1 MYKKL
6 LKIFISLIVF
16 YVIALSAVYLVT
28 PTPLER
34 HAQNGLALIK
44 KESNYPKYFFNN
56 NVASQLDNFTD
67 RVMLERVLPKN
78 VNDNALEQAMFMNG
92 YSRYWH
98 GYQVILRPLLL
109 PFNYFEIRYINIF
122 IMFALLIKAMNV
134 IKKNVNSIA
143 SWLFFAAV
151 MCAKFIIVPV
161 SLQFTN
167 MMMLMLLA
175 ILAADKLLCNR
186 NDINFN
192 NKTLS
197 TERLFIFSFVL
208 GSITVFLDLLT
219 TPILPIGI
227 VMLLLVI
234 HYYQKYN
241 YLIPNKTII
250 NSFIFWSAG
259 YVGTWAAKWIL
270 ATVICSQNI
279 ILQAFN
285 QIIHRTNGNLDGSSH
300 AVNRLSMLSSNIKM
314 LLQPFGHTPK
324 IIIVSLVIIICIIL
338 LYKFRKTIID
348 RNFVKKLILISLIP
362 YFWYIIAANHSQV
375 HSWFTYRSQIITVF
389 GLGYAMYYVTDWQK
403 VKSSVK
409 GKFKCL
415 K

>member
-67 RVMLERVLPKN
+67 RVMLERVLPN
-78 VNDNALEQAMFMNG
+78 NIDDNALEQAMFMNG

-186 NDINFN
+186 NDLIFN

-285 QIIHRTNGNLDGSSH
+285 QVVFRVAGDGAKYEVH
-300 AVNRLSMLSSNIKM
+300 RLSMLESNIKM
-314 LLQPFGHTPK
+314 LIQPFGHTPK
-324 IIIVSLVIIICIIL
+324 IIIFSLIFIVCGIL
-338 LYKFRKTIID
+338 LYKFRKTVINKI
-348 RNFVKKLILISLIP
+348 FIKKNIWISLIP
-362 YFWYIIAANHSQV
+362 YLWYLMAANHSQI
-375 HSWFTYRSQIITVF
+375 HFWFTYRSQIITVF

-403 VKSSVK
+403 VKSSMK

>member
-6 LKIFISLIVF
+6 LKIFISLIMF

-78 VNDNALEQAMFMNG
+78 IDDNALKQAMFMNG

-175 ILAADKLLCNR
+175 ILVADKLLCNR
-186 NDINFN
+186 NDLNFN
-192 NKTLS
+192 NKSLS

-285 QIIHRTNGNLDGSSH
+285 QIVFRVAGDGAKYEVH
-300 AVNRLSMLSSNIKM
+300 RLSMLGNNIKM
-314 LLQPFGHTPK
+314 LVQPFGHTPK
-324 IIIVSLVIIICIIL
+324 IIIFSLLFIVCCIL
-338 LYKFRKTIID
+338 LYKFRKAVINKI
-348 RNFVKKLILISLIP
+348 FIKKVIWISLIP
-362 YFWYIIAANHSQV
+362 YLWYLMAANHSQI

-389 GLGYAMYYVTDWQK
+389 GLSYAMYYVTDWQK
-403 VKSSVK
+403 VKSSMK

>member
-67 RVMLERVLPKN
+67 RVMLKRVLPKN
-78 VNDNALEQAMFMNG
+78 IDDNALEQAMFMNG

-134 IKKNVNSIA
+134 IKKNINSIA

-186 NDINFN
+186 NGLNFN
-192 NKTLS
+192 NKSLS

-285 QIIHRTNGNLDGSSH
+285 QVVFRVAGDGAKYEVH
-300 AVNRLSMLSSNIKM
+300 RLSMLESNIKM
-314 LLQPFGHTPK
+314 LIQPFGHTPK
-324 IIIVSLVIIICIIL
+324 IIIFSLIFIVCGIL
-338 LYKFRKTIID
+338 LYKFRKTVINKIFIKKIIW
-348 RNFVKKLILISLIP
+348 ISLIP
-362 YFWYIIAANHSQV
+362 YLWYLMAANHSQI

-403 VKSSVK
+403 VKSSMK

>member
-67 RVMLERVLPKN
+67 RVMLERVLPN
-78 VNDNALEQAMFMNG
+78 NIDDNALEQAMFMNG

-143 SWLFFAAV
+143 SWLFFTAV

-186 NDINFN
+186 NDLNFN

-250 NSFIFWSAG
+250 NSFIFWSTG

-285 QIIHRTNGNLDGSSH
+285 QVVFRVAGDGAKYEVH
-300 AVNRLSMLSSNIKM
+300 RLSMLGNNIKM
-314 LLQPFGHTPK
+314 LVQPFGHTPK
-324 IIIVSLVIIICIIL
+324 IIIFSLLFIVCCIL
-338 LYKFRKTIID
+338 LYKFRKAVINKI
-348 RNFVKKLILISLIP
+348 FIKKVIWISLIP
-362 YFWYIIAANHSQV
+362 YLWYLMAANHSQI
-375 HSWFTYRSQIITVF
+375 HAWFTYRSQIITIF
-389 GLGYAMYYVTDWQK
+389 GLGYAMYYVTDWPK
-403 VKSSVK
+403 VKSSMK

>member
-1 MYKKL
+1 
-6 LKIFISLIVF
+6 
-16 YVIALSAVYLVT
+16 
-28 PTPLER
+28 
-34 HAQNGLALIK
+34 
-44 KESNYPKYFFNN
+44 
-56 NVASQLDNFTD
+56 
-67 RVMLERVLPKN
+67 
-78 VNDNALEQAMFMNG
+78 
-92 YSRYWH
+92 
-98 GYQVILRPLLL
+98 
-109 PFNYFEIRYINIF
+109 
-122 IMFALLIKAMNV
+122 MFALLIKAMNV

-143 SWLFFAAV
+143 SWLFFTAV
-151 MCAKFIIVPV
+151 MWAKFIIVPV

-186 NDINFN
+186 NDLNFN
-192 NKTLS
+192 NKSLS

-227 VMLLLVI
+227 VILLLVI

-324 IIIVSLVIIICIIL
+324 IIIVSLVVIICIIL
-338 LYKFRKTIID
+338 LYKFRKTIVD
-348 RNFVKKLILISLIP
+348 RIFVKKLILISLIP

-389 GLGYAMYYVTDWQK
+389 GLGYTMYYVTDWQK
-403 VKSSVK
+403 VKSSMK

>member
-34 HAQNGLALIK
+34 HAQNGLALIE
-44 KESNYPKYFFNN
+44 KETLYPKYFFENN
-56 NVASQLDNFTD
+56 NACMLDNFTD
-67 RVMLERVLPKN
+67 KVMLERVLPKN

-186 NDINFN
+186 NDLNFN
-192 NKTLS
+192 NKSLS

-241 YLIPNKTII
+241 YLIPNKTLI

-285 QIIHRTNGNLDGSSH
+285 QVIFRVAGDGAKYEVH
-300 AVNRLSMLSSNIKM
+300 RLSMLGNNIKM
-314 LLQPFGHTPK
+314 LVQPFGHTPK
-324 IIIVSLVIIICIIL
+324 IIIFSLLFIVCCIL
-338 LYKFRKTIID
+338 LYKFRKAVINKI
-348 RNFVKKLILISLIP
+348 FIKKVIWISLIP
-362 YFWYIIAANHSQV
+362 YLWYLMAANHSQI
-375 HSWFTYRSQIITVF
+375 HAWFTYRSQIITVF

-403 VKSSVK
+403 VKSSMK
-409 GKFKCL
+409 GKYKCL

>member
-98 GYQVILRPLLL
+98 GYQVILRPFLL

-197 TERLFIFSFVL
+197 TECLFIFSFVL

-234 HYYQKYN
+234 HYYQKFN
-241 YLIPNKTII
+241 YLIPNKTLI

-285 QIIHRTNGNLDGSSH
+285 QVIFRVAGDGAKYEVH
-300 AVNRLSMLSSNIKM
+300 RLSMLGNNIKM
-314 LLQPFGHTPK
+314 LVQPFGHTPK
-324 IIIVSLVIIICIIL
+324 IIIFSLLFIVCCIL
-338 LYKFRKTIID
+338 LYKFRKAVINKI
-348 RNFVKKLILISLIP
+348 FIKKVIWISLIP
-362 YFWYIIAANHSQV
+362 YLWYLMAANHSQI
-375 HSWFTYRSQIITVF
+375 HAWFTYRSQIITVF
-389 GLGYAMYYVTDWQK
+389 GLGYTMYYVTDWQK
-403 VKSSVK
+403 VKSSMK

>member
-28 PTPLER
+28 LTPLER

-78 VNDNALEQAMFMNG
+78 IDDNALEQAMFMNG

-134 IKKNVNSIA
+134 IKKNINSIA

-186 NDINFN
+186 NGLNFN
-192 NKTLS
+192 NKSLS

-285 QIIHRTNGNLDGSSH
+285 QVVFRVAGDGAKYEVH
-300 AVNRLSMLSSNIKM
+300 RLSMLESNIKM
-314 LLQPFGHTPK
+314 LIQPFGHTPK
-324 IIIVSLVIIICIIL
+324 IIIFSLIFIVCGIL
-338 LYKFRKTIID
+338 LYKFRKTVINKIFIKKIIW
-348 RNFVKKLILISLIP
+348 ISLIP
-362 YFWYIIAANHSQV
+362 YLWYLMAANHSQI

-403 VKSSVK
+403 VKSSMK

>member
-78 VNDNALEQAMFMNG
+78 IDDNALEQAMFMNG
-92 YSRYWH
+92 YSRYWN

-186 NDINFN
+186 NGLNFN
-192 NKTLS
+192 NKSLS

-285 QIIHRTNGNLDGSSH
+285 QVVFRVAGDGAKYEVH
-300 AVNRLSMLSSNIKM
+300 RLSMLESNIKM
-314 LLQPFGHTPK
+314 LIQPFGHTPK
-324 IIIVSLVIIICIIL
+324 IIIFSLIFIVCGIL
-338 LYKFRKTIID
+338 LYKFRKTVINKIFIKKIIW
-348 RNFVKKLILISLIP
+348 ISLIP
-362 YFWYIIAANHSQV
+362 YLWYLMAANHSQI

-403 VKSSVK
+403 VKSSMK

>member
-34 HAQNGLALIK
+34 HAQNGLALIE
-44 KESNYPKYFFNN
+44 KETLYPKYFFENN
-56 NVASQLDNFTD
+56 NACMLDNFTD
-67 RVMLERVLPKN
+67 KVMLERVLPKN
-78 VNDNALEQAMFMNG
+78 VDDNALEQPMFMNG

-186 NDINFN
+186 NGLNFN
-192 NKTLS
+192 NKSLS

-285 QIIHRTNGNLDGSSH
+285 QVVFRVAGDGAKYEVH
-300 AVNRLSMLSSNIKM
+300 RLSMLESNIKM
-314 LLQPFGHTPK
+314 LIQPFGHTPK
-324 IIIVSLVIIICIIL
+324 IIIFSLIFIVCGIL
-338 LYKFRKTIID
+338 LYKFRKTVINKIFIKKIIW
-348 RNFVKKLILISLIP
+348 ISLIP
-362 YFWYIIAANHSQV
+362 YLWYLMAANHSQI

-403 VKSSVK
+403 VKSSMK

>member
-78 VNDNALEQAMFMNG
+78 IDDNALEQAMFMNG

-134 IKKNVNSIA
+134 IKKNINSIA

-186 NDINFN
+186 NGLNFN
-192 NKTLS
+192 NKSLS

-285 QIIHRTNGNLDGSSH
+285 QVVFRVAGDGAKYEVH
-300 AVNRLSMLSSNIKM
+300 RLSMLESNIKM
-314 LLQPFGHTPK
+314 LIQPFGHTPK
-324 IIIVSLVIIICIIL
+324 IIIFSLIFIVCGIL
-338 LYKFRKTIID
+338 LYKFRKTVINKIFIKKIIW
-348 RNFVKKLILISLIP
+348 ISLIP
-362 YFWYIIAANHSQV
+362 YLWYLMAANHSQI

-403 VKSSVK
+403 VKSSMK

>member
-6 LKIFISLIVF
+6 LKIFISLIMF

-67 RVMLERVLPKN
+67 RVMLERVLPN
-78 VNDNALEQAMFMNG
+78 NIDDNALEQAMFMNG

-186 NDINFN
+186 NDLNFN
-192 NKTLS
+192 NKSLS

-285 QIIHRTNGNLDGSSH
+285 QVVFRVAGDGAKYEVH
-300 AVNRLSMLSSNIKM
+300 RLSMLESNIKM
-314 LLQPFGHTPK
+314 LIQPFGHTPK
-324 IIIVSLVIIICIIL
+324 IIIFSLIFIVCGIL
-338 LYKFRKTIID
+338 LYKFRKTVINKIFIKKIIW
-348 RNFVKKLILISLIP
+348 ISLIP
-362 YFWYIIAANHSQV
+362 YLWYLMAANHSQI

-403 VKSSVK
+403 VKSSMK

>member
-78 VNDNALEQAMFMNG
+78 IDDNALEQAMFMNG

-134 IKKNVNSIA
+134 IKKNINSIA

-186 NDINFN
+186 NGLNFN
-192 NKTLS
+192 NKSLS

-241 YLIPNKTII
+241 YLILNKTII

-285 QIIHRTNGNLDGSSH
+285 QVVFRVAGDGAKYEVH
-300 AVNRLSMLSSNIKM
+300 RLSMLESNIKM
-314 LLQPFGHTPK
+314 LIQPFGHTPK
-324 IIIVSLVIIICIIL
+324 IIIFSLIFIVCGIL
-338 LYKFRKTIID
+338 LYKFRKTVINKIFIKKIIW
-348 RNFVKKLILISLIP
+348 ISLIP
-362 YFWYIIAANHSQV
+362 YLWYLMAANHSQI

-403 VKSSVK
+403 VKSSMK

>member
-56 NVASQLDNFTD
+56 NVASRLDNFTD

-78 VNDNALEQAMFMNG
+78 IDDNALEQAMFMNG

-134 IKKNVNSIA
+134 IKKNINSIA

-186 NDINFN
+186 NGLNFN
-192 NKTLS
+192 NKSLS

-285 QIIHRTNGNLDGSSH
+285 QVVFRVAGDGAKYEVH
-300 AVNRLSMLSSNIKM
+300 RLSMLESNIKM
-314 LLQPFGHTPK
+314 LIQPFGHTPK
-324 IIIVSLVIIICIIL
+324 IIIFSLIFIVCGIL
-338 LYKFRKTIID
+338 LYKFRKTVINKIFIKKIIW
-348 RNFVKKLILISLIP
+348 ISLIP
-362 YFWYIIAANHSQV
+362 YLWYLMAANHSQI

-403 VKSSVK
+403 VKSSMK

>member
-34 HAQNGLALIK
+34 HAQNGLALIE
-44 KESNYPKYFFNN
+44 KETLYPKYFFENN
-56 NVASQLDNFTD
+56 NACMLDNFTD
-67 RVMLERVLPKN
+67 KVMLERVLPKN
-78 VNDNALEQAMFMNG
+78 VADNALEQAMFMNG

-122 IMFALLIKAMNV
+122 IMFAMLIKAMNV
-134 IKKNVNSIA
+134 IKKNINSIA

-151 MCAKFIIVPV
+151 MCTKFIIVPV

-186 NDINFN
+186 NDFNFN
-192 NKTLS
+192 DKSLS
-197 TERLFIFSFVL
+197 TECLFIFSFVL

-285 QIIHRTNGNLDGSSH
+285 QVVFRVAGDGAKYEVH
-300 AVNRLSMLSSNIKM
+300 RLSMLESNIKM
-314 LLQPFGHTPK
+314 LIQPFGHTPK
-324 IIIVSLVIIICIIL
+324 IIIFSLIFIVCGIL
-338 LYKFRKTIID
+338 LYKFRKTVINKIFIKKIIW
-348 RNFVKKLILISLIP
+348 ISLLP
-362 YFWYIIAANHSQV
+362 YLWYLMAANHSQI

-389 GLGYAMYYVTDWQK
+389 GLGYAMYYVIDWQK
-403 VKSSVK
+403 VKLSMK

>member
-1 MYKKL
+1 
-6 LKIFISLIVF
+6 
-16 YVIALSAVYLVT
+16 
-28 PTPLER
+28 
-34 HAQNGLALIK
+34 
-44 KESNYPKYFFNN
+44 
-56 NVASQLDNFTD
+56 
-67 RVMLERVLPKN
+67 
-78 VNDNALEQAMFMNG
+78 
-92 YSRYWH
+92 
-98 GYQVILRPLLL
+98 
-109 PFNYFEIRYINIF
+109 
-122 IMFALLIKAMNV
+122 MFALLIKAMNV
-134 IKKNVNSIA
+134 IKKNINSIA

-186 NDINFN
+186 NDLNFN

-285 QIIHRTNGNLDGSSH
+285 QVVFRVAGDGAKYEVH
-300 AVNRLSMLSSNIKM
+300 RLSMLESNIKM
-314 LLQPFGHTPK
+314 LIQPFGHTPK
-324 IIIVSLVIIICIIL
+324 IIIFSLIFIVCGIL
-338 LYKFRKTIID
+338 LYKFRKTVINKIFIKKIIW
-348 RNFVKKLILISLIP
+348 ISLIP
-362 YFWYIIAANHSQV
+362 YLWYLMAANHSQI

-403 VKSSVK
+403 VKSSMK

>member
-16 YVIALSAVYLVT
+16 YVITLSAVYLVT

-34 HAQNGLALIK
+34 HAQNGLALIE
-44 KESNYPKYFFNN
+44 KETLYPKYFFENN
-56 NVASQLDNFTD
+56 NACMLDNFTD
-67 RVMLERVLPKN
+67 KVMLERVLPKN
-78 VNDNALEQAMFMNG
+78 VADNALEQAMFMNG

-175 ILAADKLLCNR
+175 ILSADKLLCNR
-186 NDINFN
+186 NGLNFN
-192 NKTLS
+192 NKTLN

-285 QIIHRTNGNLDGSSH
+285 QVVFRVAGDGAKYEVH
-300 AVNRLSMLSSNIKM
+300 RLSMLESNIKM
-314 LLQPFGHTPK
+314 LIQPFGHTPK
-324 IIIVSLVIIICIIL
+324 IIIFSLIFIVCGIL
-338 LYKFRKTIID
+338 LYKFRKTVINKIFIKKIIW
-348 RNFVKKLILISLIP
+348 ISLIP
-362 YFWYIIAANHSQV
+362 YLWYLMAANHSQI
-375 HSWFTYRSQIITVF
+375 HFWFTYRSQIITVF

-403 VKSSVK
+403 VKSSMK

>member
-34 HAQNGLALIK
+34 HAQNGLALIE
-44 KESNYPKYFFNN
+44 KETLYPKYFFENN
-56 NVASQLDNFTD
+56 NACMLDNFTD
-67 RVMLERVLPKN
+67 KVMLERVLPKN
-78 VNDNALEQAMFMNG
+78 VDDNALEQAMFMNG

-186 NDINFN
+186 NDLNFN
-192 NKTLS
+192 NKSLS

-241 YLIPNKTII
+241 YLIPNKTLI

-279 ILQAFN
+279 ILQALN
-285 QIIHRTNGNLDGSSH
+285 QVVFRVAGDGAKYEVH
-300 AVNRLSMLSSNIKM
+300 RLSMLESNIKM
-314 LLQPFGHTPK
+314 LIQPFGHTPK
-324 IIIVSLVIIICIIL
+324 IIIFSLIFIVCGIL
-338 LYKFRKTIID
+338 LYKFRKTVINKTFI
-348 RNFVKKLILISLIP
+348 KKVIWISLIP
-362 YFWYIIAANHSQV
+362 YLWYLMAANHSQI
-375 HSWFTYRSQIITVF
+375 HAWFTYRSQIITVF

-403 VKSSVK
+403 VKSSMK

>member
-6 LKIFISLIVF
+6 LKIFISLIMF

-78 VNDNALEQAMFMNG
+78 IDDNALKQAMFMNG

-175 ILAADKLLCNR
+175 ILVADKLLCNR
-186 NDINFN
+186 NDLNFN
-192 NKTLS
+192 NKSLS

-285 QIIHRTNGNLDGSSH
+285 QVVFRVAGDGAKYEVH
-300 AVNRLSMLSSNIKM
+300 RLSMLESNIKM
-314 LLQPFGHTPK
+314 LIQPFGHTPK
-324 IIIVSLVIIICIIL
+324 IIIFSLIFIVCGIL
-338 LYKFRKTIID
+338 LYKFRKTVINKI
-348 RNFVKKLILISLIP
+348 FIKKVICISLIP
-362 YFWYIIAANHSQV
+362 YLWYLMAANHSQI

-403 VKSSVK
+403 VKSSMK

>member
-78 VNDNALEQAMFMNG
+78 IDDNALEQAMFMNG

-134 IKKNVNSIA
+134 IKKNINSIA
-143 SWLFFAAV
+143 SWLFFATV

-186 NDINFN
+186 NGLNFN
-192 NKTLS
+192 NKSLS

-285 QIIHRTNGNLDGSSH
+285 QVVFRVAGDGAKYEVH
-300 AVNRLSMLSSNIKM
+300 RLSMLESNIKM
-314 LLQPFGHTPK
+314 LIQPFGHTPK
-324 IIIVSLVIIICIIL
+324 IIIFSLIFIVCGIL
-338 LYKFRKTIID
+338 LYKFRKTVINKIFIKKIIW
-348 RNFVKKLILISLIP
+348 ISLIP
-362 YFWYIIAANHSQV
+362 YLWYLMAANHSQI

-403 VKSSVK
+403 VKSSMK

>member
-67 RVMLERVLPKN
+67 RVMLEKVLPKN
-78 VNDNALEQAMFMNG
+78 IDDNALEQAMFMNG

-186 NDINFN
+186 NDLNFN
-192 NKTLS
+192 NKSLS

-285 QIIHRTNGNLDGSSH
+285 QVVFRVAGDGAKYEVH
-300 AVNRLSMLSSNIKM
+300 RLSMLGNNIKM
-314 LLQPFGHTPK
+314 LVQPFGHTPK
-324 IIIVSLVIIICIIL
+324 IIIFSLLFIVCCIL
-338 LYKFRKTIID
+338 LYKFRKAVINKI
-348 RNFVKKLILISLIP
+348 FIKKVIWISLIP
-362 YFWYIIAANHSQV
+362 YLWYLMAANHSQI
-375 HSWFTYRSQIITVF
+375 HAWFTYRSQIITIF

-403 VKSSVK
+403 VKSSMK